1 MMKRLSLHA
10 AALSLICAGAVPG
23 LAAAQTTP
31 TATFNVTLTITPNC
45 VIAAT
50 DLAFGSHG
58 VLTTA
63 ITGNTTVNVTCSNTT
78 PYTVGLSAGTGT
90 GSTGTTRFLSGTGAN
105 TATVSYQLYKPGGQ
119 TVVWGDAQVADRVS
133 GVGNGSAQPL
143 VVNGSVPV
151 QATPAP
157 DTYSSTVTATVYF

>member
-1 MMKRLSLHA
+1 MKRLSLHA
-10 AALSLICAGAVPG
+10 AVLSLICAGVVPG
-23 LAAAQTTP
+23 LAAAQTSP

-45 VIAAT
+45 VIDAT

-58 VLTTA
+58 VLTA
-63 ITGNTTVNVTCSNTT
+63 AVSGNTTLNITCSNTT
-78 PYTVGLSAGTGT
+78 PYTVGLSAGTGA
-90 GSTGTTRFLSGTGAN
+90 GSTGTTRFLNGTGAN
-105 TATVSYQLYKPGGQ
+105 IATVVSYQLYQPGSQ

-143 VVNGSVPV
+143 VVNGIVPA
-151 QATPAP
+151 QTTPAP